1 MECRSLLEKNELFGV
16 KEIEVFATAQNDVVL
31 KEKVVVKKKRFC
43 MKQFDMKLEDILEER
58 ECDVDDDVEREGECC
73 CCGEVETGSNGG
85 DDFDDIDDQTMEIDM
100 DMEGVRWAVDV
111 GIWVVSL
118 GVGFLVCKASTR
130 NLMKKKKLFV

>member
-1 MECRSLLEKNELFGV
+1 MLDKNELFGV

-43 MKQFDMKLEDILEER
+43 MKKFDMKLEDILEER
-58 ECDVDDDVEREGECC
+58 ECDVDDDVEREGLGVGDCC
-73 CCGEVETGSNGG
+73 CCGEVETRSNGG

-130 NLMKKKKLFV
+130 NLMKKKKFFV